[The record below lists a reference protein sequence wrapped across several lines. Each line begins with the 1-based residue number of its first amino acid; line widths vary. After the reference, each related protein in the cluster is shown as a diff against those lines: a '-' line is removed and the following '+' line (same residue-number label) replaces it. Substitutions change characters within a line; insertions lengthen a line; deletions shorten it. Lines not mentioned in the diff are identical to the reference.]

1 LQPPTPLRFKLAAC
15 ALAAGGFAT
24 AVAAE
29 AQPIGR
35 AEIVALSHSVGRVEA
50 RLDDGRVGVGS
61 AITVAQGVLV
71 TKLPRHEQGA
81 LDQSDRRRNA
91 LGGH

>member
-1 LQPPTPLRFKLAAC
+1 
-15 ALAAGGFAT
+15 LAAGGFAT

-50 RLDDGRVGVGS
+50 RLDDGRVGVDPPS
-61 AITVAQGVLV
+61 QWHRDVLV
-71 TKLPRHEQGA
+71 TNCHVTSKA
-81 LDQSDRRRNA
+81 LSIKVI
-91 LGGH
+91 GGGMPWAVH